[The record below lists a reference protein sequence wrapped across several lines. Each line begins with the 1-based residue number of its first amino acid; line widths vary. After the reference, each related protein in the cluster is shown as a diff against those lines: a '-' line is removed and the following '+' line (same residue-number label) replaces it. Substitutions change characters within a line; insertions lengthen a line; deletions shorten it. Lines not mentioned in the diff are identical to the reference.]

1 MRTDTGLLA
10 YVFGGYKIDD
20 KGNIINLSP
29 VLRNQRRN
37 GKNYVKKKDRNE
49 QSIKT
54 KTNGDLCK

>member
-1 MRTDTGLLA
+1 MNNGKNDTGLLA

-37 GKNYVKKKDRNE
+37 CKNYVKKADRVKE
-49 QSIKT
+49 S
-54 KTNGDLCK
+54 